1 MNIYVLGTSNS
12 IMQGNY
18 TTALRQQHTVFNI
31 SVGRSPVLLHIKTL
45 LDKKEE
51 IEEGDLL
58 IIDHYINDMMSYA
71 SDYGADYRVYVEDLY
86 KLLSSLNINVIN
98 LLFPIK
104 RYKKHKN
111 HAYYH
116 SIIELSKKYRITL
129 LDLNNSAFVDSDFF
143 NDTHLINEK
152 SYEFGLWLSNEL
164 SQLEWRKP
172 REGAVTQS
180 PYTLLKIQSLGINRP
195 VRHFYNSLVN
205 INFLRI
211 RETIELDTTELGD
224 LIGFGYFRKDSSCDG
239 LLINEVPIVTSYN
252 GYFVDIFNKKF
263 PATPKLVIKPLEIE
277 GGFHCQN
284 KFEFIQGQ
292 FKGAKLVELI
302 FRKDSELLVKESKH
316 YRVALNYVSPTSTEQ
331 PVSLLKP

>member
-1 MNIYVLGTSNS
+1 MNIFVLGTSNS

-18 TTALRQQHTVFNI
+18 TTALRQEHNVFNI
-31 SVGRSPVLLHIKTL
+31 SVGRSPVLLHIKTII
-45 LDKKEE
+45 DRKEE
-51 IEEGDLL
+51 IETGDLL

-71 SDYGADYRVYVEDLY
+71 SDYGTDYQVYVEDLY

-98 LLFPIK
+98 LLFPIN
-104 RYKKHKN
+104 RCKKHKN
-111 HAYYH
+111 YTYYH
-116 SIIELSKKYRITL
+116 NLIELSKKYRITL
-129 LDLNNSAFVDSDFF
+129 LDLNRSKFLEDDFF
-143 NDTHLINEK
+143 NNTHLLNEK
-152 SYEFGLWLSNEL
+152 SYEFGLWLSNEI

-172 REGAVTQS
+172 REGTVTQS
-180 PYTLLKIQSLGINRP
+180 PYTLLKIQNLGINRP

-239 LLINEVPIVTSYN
+239 LLINDVPIVTSYN

-263 PATPKLVIKPLEIE
+263 PATNKLVIKPLEVE

-302 FRKDSELLVKESKH
+302 FRKNTELLVNESKH
-316 YRVALNYVSPTSTEQ
+316 YRVPLHYVRPTSTGES
-331 PVSLLKP
+331 VSLPKI